1 MKKNTIDLVNN
12 RRARFVDKDLIP
24 PAVDANDILSII
36 TQANK
41 EKALREE
48 LKHSKKKRSQSIFAG
63 QVSIHSNEHLNP
75 KKINGITGLEEP
87 NKESSVS
94 AEELRKRY
102 QFLRGKQVSY
112 GKGRLRSSH
121 NMKGAIEY
129 PYEFI
134 SDSYLPDMI

>member
-12 RRARFVDKDLIP
+12 RRARFVDKELIP

-41 EKALREE
+41 EKALKEE

-63 QVSIHSNEHLNP
+63 QVSIHSNEHLDP

-87 NKESSVS
+87 NKESNVS
-94 AEELRKRY
+94 AEESRK
-102 QFLRGKQVSY
+102 
-112 GKGRLRSSH
+112 
-121 NMKGAIEY
+121 
-129 PYEFI
+129 
-134 SDSYLPDMI
+134 